1 MCPRPLL
8 PGLFLQEYLG
18 KPVATVEA
26 FRNLWFHTVDAAYCD
41 DAGAFPRRGSC
52 EDVSSFQMEDLA
64 MTLSVTMVA
73 AGWDSSAA
81 LFEPE

>member
-1 MCPRPLL
+1 LVRSS
-8 PGLFLQEYLG
+8 
-18 KPVATVEA
+18 A
-26 FRNLWFHTVDAAYCD
+26 FINFFYFYCVR
-41 DAGAFPRRGSC
+41 A
-52 EDVSSFQMEDLA
+52 VQ